1 MSHNPEL
8 LLPAGN
14 PEAFFAALQAGAGA
28 VYLGLEQFNARGR
41 ATNFN
46 SRQLPAILREARR
59 KNVKVYITLNTVVKN
74 TELAKLLDV
83 LAFLNEARPD
93 AVIVQDWGVFYLAR
107 TFFPRLVVHASTQMG
122 IHNSQGTQYLAA
134 LGFARTVL
142 ARELTL
148 KELETV
154 VKNSPSETEVFVHG
168 ALCYSFSGMCLF
180 SSYTGGRGANRG
192 ICSQSCR
199 RTYND
204 SGQQKFLFNLKDNQL
219 LDLIPQLAAMGVAS
233 LKVEGRMK
241 PAEYVFRVGSAYR
254 MVLNDSRRI
263 NEAQQLLALD
273 FGRQKTRWF
282 AGGDVKEAV
291 SDDSSTGIF
300 IGKVESVGKDS
311 VLISSSLSIENR
323 YRLRLMNPAGGEPVH
338 LVVKKVTREGAF
350 YRVNRDNLPV
360 TAGSRVYLTKLQDI
374 QFPNRLE
381 ESKKLPAPAGSQLK
395 KEILQKIQPVKKE
408 RGGEQ
413 LYFRIGSAE
422 WLKLISFA
430 ELDGLFLSFSKQ
442 SWMRFNPAD
451 VLIQQNLDKVIV
463 ELPRFI
469 AEKSLDFYAELVEK
483 MVQHGI
489 RSFVVSHLSQKL
501 MIPDGCR
508 IFASENVYVFNDA
521 AARFLENEGV
531 ENFVYP
537 FESDFETLESM
548 SHKNGIVPM
557 YFFPELFFSRMPV
570 KMENDESFAG
580 DDTKSRYRRFRK
592 NGLTVIVPDKAVS
605 ILQHKN
611 RLTAKGFSSF
621 LIDVTWDTFS
631 KNRLKTLKTRFL
643 KSEQLQP
650 TTSFN
655 FTKGLV

>member
-1 MSHNPEL
+1 MSQSPEL

-46 SRQLPAILREARR
+46 SRQLPAILREARK

-74 TELAKLLDV
+74 TELAKLIDV

-148 KELETV
+148 KELEMV

-199 RTYND
+199 RTYD
-204 SGQQKFLFNLKDNQL
+204 DKGKQKFLFNMKDNQL

-241 PAEYVFRVGSAYR
+241 PAEYVFRVGSAYK
-254 MVLNDSRRI
+254 MVLADSRRI
-263 NEAQQLLALD
+263 KEAQQLLALD

-291 SDDSSTGIF
+291 ADDSSTGILT
-300 IGKVESVGKDS
+300 GKVERVEKDAL
-311 VLISSSLSIENR
+311 LISSSLPLENR
-323 YRLRLMNPAGGEPVH
+323 YRLRMLNPAGGEPVH
-338 LVVKKVTREGAF
+338 LVVKKVSKEGAF
-350 YRVNRDNLPV
+350 YRVNRDNLLV

-381 ESKKLPAPAGSQLK
+381 ESKQLPAPVNSQLK

-408 RGGEQ
+408 RVGEQ

-451 VLIQQNLDKVIV
+451 ALIQQNRDKVFV

-469 AEKSLDFYAELVEK
+469 PEKSLGFYAELVQK
-483 MVQHGI
+483 MADHGI
-489 RSFVVSHLSQKL
+489 RSFVVSHLSQRL
-501 MIPDGCR
+501 MMPAGCR

-521 AARFLENEGV
+521 AARFLETEGI

-537 FESDFETLESM
+537 FETDFETLDSM
-548 SHKNGIVPM
+548 QYKNGIVPM
-557 YFFPELFFSRMPV
+557 FFYPELFFSRMPV
-570 KMENDESFAG
+570 QVENEESFSG

-592 NGLTVIVPDKAVS
+592 NGLTVVVPDKAVS

-621 LIDVTWDTFS
+621 LIDVTWDTLS

-643 KSEQLQP
+643 KSEQIQP